1 MSASDDAEP
10 LLLGPILRYAGEDEA
25 TVWVQ
30 TADPATV
37 TVTSEGREWSA
48 RTFAVH
54 GFHYALVHVDGLR
67 PGSVQEYAVALDG
80 RPVWPPPDSP
90 YPPSRIATVDRAKPA
105 RIAFGSCRT
114 SVPHDEE
121 GNRTDGIDALRA
133 YAVRMARDD
142 GAGWPDLLA
151 FLGDQVYADE
161 NTPQAL
167 TDFIASRRSLDEPP
181 GAEVKDFVEYD
192 RLYRLAWSDEAV
204 RWILSTVPSTMIFD
218 DHDVRDDW
226 NTSWAWRAEIEQTS
240 WWQERI
246 IAALASYWVYQHIG
260 NLSPSELS
268 RDALWQRVSEH
279 SASGADDELDL
290 TGDLDALARRA
301 DDQPDSY
308 RWSYFRDL
316 GESQLVVVDSRAARR
331 LDPDRRSM
339 LDDAEMSWLRDHLRG
354 DCRHLFVGTSLP
366 FLLPPGLHDLEAMS
380 EAAAQGGY
388 GRLAARGAEAM
399 RQAIDL
405 EHWAA
410 FNAGFDEVFESV
422 MAVGRGER
430 GEPPQSI
437 TFLSGDVHNSYL
449 AEVIDPGRHGSRSV
463 ILQAVCSPMRN
474 PMPRA
479 IRVFMSLFARSLVR
493 PMRAIT
499 RRATKVPNAAYPW
512 RITDGPWFDNNIA
525 VCEVTESGLDLRW
538 YAGELASEDPT
549 DTRLRTVA
557 RIEVPTAG

>member
-1 MSASDDAEP
+1 MPPPDDAGP
-10 LLLGPILRYAGEDEA
+10 LVLGPILRYVGESEA

-30 TADPATV
+30 TARAATV
-37 TVTSEGREWSA
+37 TVSSEGRAWNA

-54 GFHYALVHVDGLR
+54 GFHYALVHVDRLE
-67 PGSVQEYAVALDG
+67 PGSVRTYAVAVDG
-80 RPVWPPPDSP
+80 TSAWPPPDSP
-90 YPPSRIATVDRAKPA
+90 YPASRIATINPATSA

-114 SVPHDEE
+114 SVPHDAE

-142 GAGWPDLLA
+142 GASWPDLLA

-167 TDFIASRRSLDEPP
+167 TDFIASRRSLDVPP
-181 GAEVKDFVEYD
+181 GAEVKEFVEYD
-192 RLYRLAWSDEAV
+192 HLYQLAWSDDAV
-204 RWILSTVPSTMIFD
+204 RWILSTIPSTMIFD

-226 NTSWAWRAEIEQTS
+226 NTSWAWRKAIEQTS
-240 WWQERI
+240 WWGERI
-246 IAALASYWVYQHIG
+246 VAALASYWVYQHIG
-260 NLSPSELS
+260 NLSPSELG
-268 RDALWQRVSEH
+268 RDAMWQKVAEH
-279 SASGADDELDL
+279 EASGADGELDL

-301 DDQPDSY
+301 NDHPDTY
-308 RWSYFRDL
+308 RWSFFRDL
-316 GESQLVVVDSRAARR
+316 GESRLVVVDSRAARR

-339 LDDAEMSWLRDHLRG
+339 LDDAEMSWLQEHLHG
-354 DCRHLFVGTSLP
+354 DCRHLFIGTSLP

-380 EAAAQGGY
+380 EAGAQGGY
-388 GRLAARGAEAM
+388 GRLVARACERM

-410 FNAGFDEVFESV
+410 FNAGFAEVFDAV
-422 MAVGRGER
+422 MSVGRGER
-430 GEPPQSI
+430 GTPPESI

-449 AEVIDPGRHGSRSV
+449 AEVVDPAQHGSRSAV
-463 ILQAVCSPMRN
+463 IQAVCSPMRN

-493 PMRAIT
+493 PMHAISRRST
-499 RRATKVPNAAYPW
+499 RVPDPAYPW
-512 RITDGPWFDNNIA
+512 QVTEGPWFDNNIA
-525 VCEVTESGLDLRW
+525 VCEVTDVGLDLAW
-538 YAGELASEDPT
+538 YAGEQASEDPT

-557 RIEVPTAG
+557 RIEIPTRG